1 MITGEVFPGEDAEIL
16 VEAIK
21 NDYSGED
28 IDGIT
33 NPVVYVKHYKQ
44 DPVQAVGATATY
56 ISTMGQY
63 NVVIPAAYVPAS
75 GTFDGVLKGDDIAD
89 VLFRLQV
96 NTGDAQLTAIKAITD
111 LLTADPLAAINA
123 EVDKAI
129 SDAAI
134 VSKIDT
140 VDTVVDGIAIA
151 LETPDNFKADVSRLA
166 TSAEVAALSNIA
178 AVGAEKIVPADKY
191 AFDASAKT
199 LTFSSPYNTLTVE
212 QVTFIKNLT
221 TNYII
226 WDCRYA
232 GYQTLPI
239 RFGATPNT
247 HVLSFDSA
255 DLDAANTDKIMI
267 VVNQV

>member
-1 MITGEVFPGEDAEIL
+1 MTIIHPSGTDLKVW
-16 VEAIK
+16 VEALSTADSTEYK
-21 NDYSGED
+21 STVASLTAFGS
-28 IDGIT
+28 T
-33 NPVVYVKHYKQ
+33 NG
-44 DPVQAVGATATY
+44 GAPAALTGVTAEFNTDMDMFLV
-56 ISTMGQY
+56 T
-63 NVVIPAAYVPAS
+63 IPANQLPANGNNFFAVVDWEGIIDVKIEAY
-75 GTFDGVLKGDDIAD
+75 
-89 VLFRLQV
+89 
-96 NTGDAQLTAIKAITD
+96 ITD
-111 LLTADPLAAINA
+111 IHTLAD
-123 EVDKAI
+123 
-129 SDAAI
+129 
-134 VSKIDT
+134 
-140 VDTVVDGIAIA
+140 
-151 LETPDNFKADVSRLA
+151 
-166 TSAEVAALSNIA
+166 IA

-199 LTFSSPYNTLTVE
+199 LTFSSPYDTLTVE

-239 RFGATPNT
+239 RFGATPST